1 MNRKYRRRRAHRRQ
15 GFTLIEVLLVLIIL
29 VLLGGT
35 ATLFFI
41 NVQKGAYINAAK
53 NQINQ
58 FHSALDL
65 YRLNVGTYPS
75 DQQGL
80 TALISPPAENAA
92 KWQGPYVKTPNIPN
106 DPWETPYKYTLVN
119 ADQVQISSAGPDKTE
134 GTADDIVL

>member
-1 MNRKYRRRRAHRRQ
+1 MNRKYRRRRSHRRQ

-41 NVQKGAYINAAK
+41 NVQKGAYVNAAK

-58 FHSALDL
+58 FKSALEL
-65 YRLNVGTYPS
+65 YHLNVGTYPS
-75 DQQGL
+75 EQQGL
-80 TALISPPAENAA
+80 TALISPPAENSA
-92 KWQGPYVKTPNIPN
+92 KWQGPYVKAQTIPL

-119 ADQVQISSAGPDKTE
+119 ADNVQITSAGPDKTE